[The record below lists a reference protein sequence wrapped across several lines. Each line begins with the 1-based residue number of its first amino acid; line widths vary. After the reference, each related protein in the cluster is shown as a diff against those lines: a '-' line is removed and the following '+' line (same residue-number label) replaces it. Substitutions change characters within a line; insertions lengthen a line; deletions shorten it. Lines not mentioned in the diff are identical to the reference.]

1 MLTSLP
7 ALCAQLHLRA
17 DDRVPVVNSRDVG
30 IEFSKQHNN
39 VLRDI
44 RDLLLTCSNLSAL
57 NWFRE
62 VSYIDEKGER
72 RPSFDLTRDGFTL
85 LVQGFTG
92 PKALD
97 FKIRYIEAFNAMEE
111 LIQSRPDITSHAE
124 FMEAIRELVRP
135 LAIRFDAQDT
145 AINRVEN
152 KVDAFDLKL
161 DRLDT
166 KVEAIDQRMNR
177 KRKANAKKHEPTLI
191 YVCQRFYG
199 GRCPVSGIQLLDE
212 AGRRIPG
219 ASEIDHYY
227 ETGREDIG
235 NFWLVATHI
244 NQGLGHGI
252 IPRDT
257 TDPHFKG
264 FQEKI
269 RSVTGN
275 VVVKFP
281 KSENTQTS
289 LFG

>member
-166 KVEAIDQRMNR
+166 KVEAI
-177 KRKANAKKHEPTLI
+177 
-191 YVCQRFYG
+191 
-199 GRCPVSGIQLLDE
+199 
-212 AGRRIPG
+212 
-219 ASEIDHYY
+219 
-227 ETGREDIG
+227 
-235 NFWLVATHI
+235 
-244 NQGLGHGI
+244 
-252 IPRDT
+252 
-257 TDPHFKG
+257 
-264 FQEKI
+264 KI

-281 KSENTQTS
+281 KSKNTQTT